1 MREWLLII
9 QNAVSFLV
17 FMKQFYLTLT
27 KLHQYSEN
35 ISCQIETKNYLQW
48 GTQKLGDVKF
58 KV

>member
-35 ISCQIETKNYLQW
+35 ISIQIETKNYLQW
-48 GTQKLGDVKF
+48 GTQKLGNVTF